1 MSEKNTQN
9 VVSMSGTKQQQIKVG
24 DLVLFDKYF
33 IDDNISYKNGVFT
46 FEKSGTYNIN
56 FSIYLESMK
65 MPSANIS
72 VSSNTENFVVSIK
85 GIDDIST
92 AHSMV
97 IPCSFSR
104 KFKRGDNLKMRNV
117 SKGAILL
124 MPNFNEGIGSI
135 ISINK
140 LN

>member
-1 MSEKNTQN
+1 MSDKNTQN
-9 VVSMSGTKQQQIKVG
+9 VVSMSGTKQKQIKVG
-24 DLVLFDKYF
+24 KLVLFDKYF
-33 IDDNISYKNGVFT
+33 IDDNISYKNGIFT
-46 FEKSGTYNIN
+46 FKKSGVYNIN
-56 FSIYLESMK
+56 FSLYLESMK

-72 VSSNTENFVVSIK
+72 VNSDNEKFVVSIK

-104 KFKRGDNLKMRNV
+104 NYKKGESLKMKNV
-117 SKGAILL
+117 STSSILL
-124 MPNFNEGIGSI
+124 MPNYNDGIGSI

-140 LN
+140 IN